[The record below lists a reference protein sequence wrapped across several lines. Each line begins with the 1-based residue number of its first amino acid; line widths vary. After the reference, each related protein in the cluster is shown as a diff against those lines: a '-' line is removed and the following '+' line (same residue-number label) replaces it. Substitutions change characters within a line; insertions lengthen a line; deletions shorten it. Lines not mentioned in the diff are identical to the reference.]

1 MPDID
6 WSPIENGMPGFHLII
21 NPQKPLPPE
30 ARIHR
35 QFINHSLTLNDKELQ
50 SLLSGRDAGIATLN
64 TSVGKLMPWLPPDTR
79 LKFSTQ
85 IADALLDRSLSGNCR
100 AKRPPR
106 RICSSSKTKS
116 LGKYFSKRLRTAR
129 CGLRRQRCRAGAAG
143 RVFRHRL
150 LLMGCS
156 GRFVVDRQIDP

>member
-85 IADALLDRSLSGNCR
+85 IADALLDKSLSAQLSREAPTSQDLLQQRDEKFWQIFQQAPPHGAMR
-100 AKRPPR
+100 APPPTLLER
-106 RICSSSKTKS
+106 VPPVGFSVTV
-116 LGKYFSKRLRTAR
+116 YF
-129 CGLRRQRCRAGAAG
+129 
-143 RVFRHRL
+143 
-150 LLMGCS
+150 
-156 GRFVVDRQIDP
+156 